1 MPGARRY
8 DSVKTT
14 NQRLADR
21 AVAVPVA
28 LCATGA
34 AFALAKTG
42 RDADFL
48 GGGGLSALP
57 GMYVAVALLSVP
69 FGFATIG
76 LMRRIGGRPAHARM
90 SAATA
95 IVLWGLAVG
104 PPASAG
110 LHALFA
116 YVAVPLAFGVLFSMT
131 WLAVPASVVTRD
143 GRPHPRAFLLAGAS
157 ALAGGVAGGGVAVV
171 LGALAW
177 RPGVFVVAGVLLL
190 VGARFVARAPCRV
203 ASASSAPLT
212 EASGHSQ
219 SSGPHVSLL
228 ASSAALAAMVGVFVE
243 YQFYAA
249 VVEASST
256 GDPTARL
263 AGLHVGVNGVAL
275 VGLLMTPWLQRRAGV
290 GGALAMLPAA
300 VATGAGT
307 VWFGGAASS
316 RALLRAAEGG
326 LKASVHRVSWEQ
338 MLLWLP
344 TTVRPRV
351 KMMLDGMATRMAEG
365 GAGLLLIAMS
375 AAGVAPRVV
384 SGTLVL
390 LAATW
395 LVVVVRLWRATA
407 HLPSGAVDDYGRLP
421 DS

>member
-1 MPGARRY
+1 MAAPGALF
-8 DSVKTT
+8 V
-14 NQRLADR
+14 L
-21 AVAVPVA
+21 
-28 LCATGA
+28 GA
-34 AFALAKTG
+34 GLALAKTA
-42 RDADFL
+42 RDAAFL
-48 GGGGLSALP
+48 AGPGLSVLP
-57 GMYVAVALLSVP
+57 AMYVTIALLGVP
-69 FGFATIG
+69 FGFGTLGVMRRLGGRRTHAWLSVATAVGLCGLSVRPPSGIG
-76 LMRRIGGRPAHARM
+76 LG
-90 SAATA
+90 S
-95 IVLWGLAVG
+95 VV
-104 PPASAG
+104 
-110 LHALFA
+110 A
-116 YVAVPLAFGVLFSMT
+116 YVAVPLVFGVLFSMT
-131 WLAVPASVVTRD
+131 WLVVPSSVMTRD
-143 GRPHPRAFLLAGAS
+143 GGPHPRAFLFAGAAS
-157 ALAGGVAGGGVAVV
+157 LIGGTCGGIVAASGRTLATGALLFVEAGGLV
-171 LGALAW
+171 LIGAW
-177 RPGVFVVAGVLLL
+177 LL
-190 VGARFVARAPCRV
+190 ARAPCRV
-203 ASASSAPLT
+203 ASASSASLT

-219 SSGPHVSLL
+219 SSGPHVGLL
-228 ASSAALAAMVGVFVE
+228 ASSAVLAAMVGVFVE

-275 VGLLMTPWLQRRAGV
+275 VGLLMTPGLQRRAGV

-344 TTVRPRV
+344 PTVRPRV

-407 HLPSGAVDDYGRLP
+407 HLPVEEGEGAGRLP